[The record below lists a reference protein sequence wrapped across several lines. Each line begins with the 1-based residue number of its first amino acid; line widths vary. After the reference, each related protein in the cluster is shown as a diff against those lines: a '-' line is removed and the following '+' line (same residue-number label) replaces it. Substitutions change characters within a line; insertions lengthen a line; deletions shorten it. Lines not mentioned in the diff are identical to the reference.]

1 MFYHLNG
8 TVSDLEPNLA
18 VIDCGGV
25 GFAVSVTANT
35 VSQLHRGETA
45 KLYICEQV
53 REDAFEL
60 FGFATQGEKRCF
72 EMLISVSGVGPRVAL
87 SILSAATPER
97 VCMAIMSDDEKT
109 LTAASGVGKRLAQRI
124 ILELKDKMQKQSD
137 DFTVPGTVSVA
148 PVDAGGQTKLAD
160 VMSAL
165 TVLGY
170 SRTECTAALKGIDL
184 DNLAL
189 EDVIRAAL
197 RNMMK

>member
-8 TVSDLEPNLA
+8 TVAELEPGLA

-25 GFAVSVTANT
+25 GFAVNTTANT
-35 VSQLHRGETA
+35 LGQLHRGKPA

-60 FGFATQGEKRCF
+60 FGFATLGEKRCF
-72 EMLISVSGVGPRVAL
+72 EMLISVSGVGPKAAA
-87 SILSAATPER
+87 SILSVNTPEH
-97 VCMAIMSDDEKT
+97 VCMAVLGDDEKA
-109 LTAASGVGKRLAQRI
+109 LTAAQGVGKRLAQRI
-124 ILELKDKMQKQSD
+124 ILELKDKMGKQAEGFGGS
-137 DFTVPGTVSVA
+137 GAA
-148 PVDAGGQTKLAD
+148 PVMPAAGDKTALGD

-170 SRTECTAALKGIDL
+170 SRAECAAAVKGLDL
-184 DNLAL
+184 DSMSV
-189 EDVIRAAL
+189 EDAIRAAL

>member
-8 TVSDLEPNLA
+8 TVSELEPNLA

-25 GFAVSVTANT
+25 GFAVYTTANT
-35 VSQLHRGETA
+35 IGRLHRGESA

-60 FGFATQGEKRCF
+60 YGFGTLAEKRCF
-72 EMLISVSGVGPRVAL
+72 EMLISVSGVGPRVAV
-87 SILSAATPER
+87 SILSVNTPEQ
-97 VCMAIMSDDEKT
+97 VCMAVMSDDEKA

-137 DFTVPGTVSVA
+137 GFDVSETAVA
-148 PVDAGGQTKLAD
+148 APAAAAGQTKLSD

-170 SRTECTAALKGIDL
+170 SRAECAAALRGIDL
-184 DNLAL
+184 EAL
-189 EDVIRAAL
+189 ELEDIIRAAL